1 MRLTFLK
8 VVVKI
13 RVDAFEILSTN
24 IRVRCTYITHTYI
37 SSESLIAHVSQW
49 PVEYRLYIGSLNIK
63 G

>member
-1 MRLTFLK
+1 MGLTFLK

-24 IRVRCTYITHTYI
+24 IRVRCTYIIHTYI
-37 SSESLIAHVSQW
+37 SSESLIANVSQW